1 MQDDCTPSPTPLES
15 LGWNAR
21 LATELAALATAD
33 AVPGRVIAAYG
44 GTCTVASARGNVSA
58 CPAGKLRHGE
68 VSGGQLP
75 AAGDWVALDTGPDGP
90 TGAILA
96 ILPRASKLSRKVA
109 GGVTAEQVVAAN
121 VDTVFIVA
129 GLDGDFNLRRLERML
144 VAGWDSGARPVI
156 LLNKADC
163 CPDVD
168 ERLAEAQ
175 ACAPGVAVHAI
186 SCLAGCGFEALAP
199 YLAAGQTLA
208 LLGSSGVGKSTL
220 INHLVGREL
229 LDTGEVREDDSRGR
243 HTTTH
248 REMFPVP
255 GGAWI
260 IDNPGVRELQ
270 LWDGAEGLSLTFP
283 DVEALAA
290 GCRFGDCSH
299 QHEPGCC
306 VREAVEAG
314 ELAQGRLASY
324 HKLQRE
330 VSFQARRHDVRAQ
343 LEEKRRWRAISRW
356 ARDFKKGQ

>member
-1 MQDDCTPSPTPLES
+1 M
-15 LGWNAR
+15 A
-21 LATELAALATAD
+21 AELAALAASD
-33 AVPGRVIAAYG
+33 AVPGRVIAAHG
-44 GTCTVASARGNVSA
+44 GACTVAFERGHVSA
-58 CPAGKLRHGE
+58 CPAGKLRHDE
-68 VSGGQLP
+68 PAGGQLP
-75 AAGDWVALDTGPDGP
+75 AAGDWVALDTGPEGP

-109 GGVTAEQVVAAN
+109 GTVTAEQVVAAN
-121 VDTVFIVA
+121 VDTVLVVA

-144 VAGWDSGARPVI
+144 VAAWDSGARPVI

-163 CPDVD
+163 CPEVD

-175 ACAPGVAVHAI
+175 ACAPGVPVHAL

-199 YLAAGQTLA
+199 YLSPGQTLA

-220 INHLVGREL
+220 INHLVGREM

-248 REMFPVP
+248 REMFPLP

-270 LWDGAEGLSLTFP
+270 LWDGVEGLALTFP

-290 GCRFGDCSH
+290 GCRFRDCSH
-299 QHEPGCC
+299 QHEPGCS
-306 VREAVEAG
+306 VREAVETG
-314 ELAQGRLASY
+314 ELTQGRLASY
-324 HKLQRE
+324 RKLQRE
-330 VSFQARRHDVRAQ
+330 VNFQARRHDVRARLQ
-343 LEEKRRWRAISRW
+343 EKRRWRAISRW
-356 ARDFKKGQ
+356 SRELQKDR